1 MNNDLRPIQKNT
13 DYSATRCGKI
23 WSNRKGK
30 FLTPCKKKNGYLQ
43 VNLWKNGIKE
53 TYTVHR
59 LVYEAFNGVIPE
71 GLHVNHINENKEDN
85 RIENLNLMTPKE
97 NCNHGSRLQRIARKR
112 GKSVILDSVEC
123 CSKYYFHSVS
133 ELARYFDIAR
143 ETYREKVIKAKLKGS
158 NRIKIN
164 GEVFIVKEA

>member
-23 WSNRKGK
+23 WSNRRCM
-30 FLTPCKKKNGYLQ
+30 FLTPYKKQNGYLQ
-43 VNLWKNGIKE
+43 VNLWKNGVKE
-53 TYTVHR
+53 TCTVHR

-71 GLHVNHINENKEDN
+71 GLQVNHINEIKTDN

-97 NCNHGSRLQRIARKR
+97 NCNHGSRVQRMARTR
-112 GKSVILDSVEC
+112 GKSVILDSVESC
-123 CSKYYFHSVS
+123 GKYYFHSEA
-133 ELARYFDIAR
+133 ELARHFNIAR
-143 ETYREKVIKAKLKGS
+143 ETYREKVAKAKIKGS